1 MAPKLNNKQKEVL
14 SLSTNLLKKF
24 TYHLIHSSQLI
35 LSQVPKMGKKQQ
47 QQQKKK
53 TVNTC
58 ICAGSYHFPVHS
70 IKYQHQ
76 NTVAHA
82 VLDNSLFLV

>member
-1 MAPKLNNKQKEVL
+1 
-14 SLSTNLLKKF
+14 
-24 TYHLIHSSQLI
+24 
-35 LSQVPKMGKKQQ
+35 MGKKQQQQQ